1 MIYCFNV
8 FALLLTQGAAFWHSQ
23 VRHQSRR
30 LLRAV
35 PRQITNALQADTL
48 WNMGFSGKGVKVA
61 IFDTGLAEDHPH
73 FKKGRIKDRTNW
85 TTEKTL
91 DDGLFSIIIVREIIQ
106 TLLHGQIC

>member
-1 MIYCFNV
+1 MHILKLFLFYS
-8 FALLLTQGAAFWHSQ
+8 LQGAAFWHSQ

-73 FKKGRIKDRTNW
+73 FKKGRLKDRTNW

-91 DDGLFSIIIVREIIQ
+91 DDGLFSNTY
-106 TLLHGQIC
+106 TLNDGFF